1 MRENSNGRSRRFF
14 VQTINSPV
22 EKIFRETLP
31 GLIPDFEVREQQIQM
46 GLMVERGLRHDQHV
60 IAEAG
65 TGTGKSYA
73 YLVPLSFVLGD
84 DARVVIS
91 TATIALQEQLLN
103 KDIPFLESVLGINFH
118 AELAKGKG
126 NYLCLL
132 RFQEE
137 LQSRGLF
144 TENDLIDRIQDW
156 IGQTETGDRADLSF
170 EPGDLWGRVCADDTC
185 PGEY

>member
-1 MRENSNGRSRRFF
+1 M
-14 VQTINSPV
+14 QTIHSQV

-31 GLIPDFEVREQQIQM
+31 GVIPDFEVREQQIQM
-46 GLMVERGLRHDQHV
+46 GMMVERGLSHDQHV

-73 YLVPLSFVLGD
+73 YLIPLSFVLAD
-84 DARVVIS
+84 DAKAVVS
-91 TATIALQEQLLN
+91 TATIALQEQLLK
-103 KDIPFLESVLGINFH
+103 KDIPFLESVLGIDFH

-137 LQSRGLF
+137 MQSRGLF
-144 TENDLIDRIQDW
+144 PENDHMDRLQDW
-156 IGQTETGDRADLSF
+156 IGQTET
-170 EPGDLWGRVCADDTC
+170 
-185 PGEY
+185 